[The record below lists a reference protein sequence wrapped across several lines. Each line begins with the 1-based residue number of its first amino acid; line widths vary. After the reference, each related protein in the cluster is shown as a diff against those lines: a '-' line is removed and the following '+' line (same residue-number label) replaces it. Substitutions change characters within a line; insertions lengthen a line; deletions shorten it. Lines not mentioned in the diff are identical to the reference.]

1 MRRDYRASLED
12 IEYCMDRIRTLT
24 IGLTI
29 EEFTQNLMK
38 QEAILRNLEIIGE
51 AVKNIPE
58 EARQKY
64 PDIDWVRISGL
75 RDIIIHQYFGIDL
88 EIIWDILTTKI
99 PVFDAQVRHII
110 QEESEEP

>member
-12 IEYCMDRIRTLT
+12 IEYCLDRIRSLT
-24 IGLTI
+24 RGLEF

-58 EARQKY
+58 EARLRY
-64 PDIDWVRISGL
+64 PEIDWIRIAGL

-88 EIIWDILTTKI
+88 EIIWDILTNKI
-99 PVFDAQVRHII
+99 PEFDVQTRLMV
-110 QEESEEP
+110 QKESTGH

>member
-1 MRRDYRASLED
+1 MPRDYRVSLED
-12 IEYCMDRIRTLT
+12 IEYCLDRIRTLT
-24 IGLTI
+24 INLTF
-29 EEFTQNLMK
+29 EEFNHNLMK

-51 AVKNIPE
+51 AVKNIPDQ
-58 EARQKY
+58 ARKQY
-64 PDIDWVRISGL
+64 PEIDWVRIAGL

-99 PVFDAQVRHII
+99 PVFDVQVRQII

>member
-1 MRRDYRASLED
+1 MRRDYRASIED
-12 IEYCMDRIRTLT
+12 IEYCLDRIRTLT
-24 IGLTI
+24 IGLTF

-58 EARQKY
+58 VARRKY
-64 PDIDWVRISGL
+64 PNIDWVRIAGL

-88 EIIWDILTTKI
+88 EIIWDILKTKI
-99 PVFDAQVRHII
+99 PAFDVQVRQII